1 MNIRQTLLRWKV
13 HHVLLW
19 LIIFLGWFFFRY
31 QDFPTISV
39 ALKEVSVKVAT
50 LASLVYISNYWL
62 VPYFLYKK
70 RYAGF
75 AALYLSIIFI
85 FGTLKVYINTLMLE
99 PFFKESLFTDFKARF
114 YDNIIPLFLLVTTG
128 VAAKIVVDYIRTQRR
143 LTEISKEKAE
153 AELKFLKSQINPH
166 FLFNSINS
174 IYFLIDKNNPVARQ
188 TLLQFS
194 QLLRYQLYDCNG
206 DSIPIEKEMNYLR
219 DYVELQQLRR
229 DQKYKVNLQLDES
242 LKNFNVVPLLFIPFV
257 ENAFKHISHYSN
269 RPNTIDIMANRENGT
284 FRLQVDNTKEDNQA
298 VSIQEAGG
306 IGLANVKRRLELLYP
321 GKHRLVISDS
331 GDTYS
336 VHLQLDLS

>member
-1 MNIRQTLLRWKV
+1 MNIRQTLLRWKL

-19 LIIFLGWFFFRY
+19 VVIFFGWFFFRY
-31 QDFPTISV
+31 QDFPTLTV
-39 ALKEVSVKVAT
+39 AFKEVTVKVAT

-62 VPYFLYKK
+62 VPAFLYKK
-70 RYAGF
+70 KYVSF
-75 AALYLSIIFI
+75 AVLYLSAIFI
-85 FGTLKVYINTLMLE
+85 FGTFKVYLNSLMLE

-128 VAAKIVVDYIRTQRR
+128 VAAKIVVDYIQTQRR

-206 DSIPIEKEMNYLR
+206 ESIPIEKEMNYLK

-229 DQKYKVNLQLDES
+229 DHQYQVNLNLDES

-257 ENAFKHISHYSN
+257 ENAFKHISHFSN

-284 FRLQVDNTKEDNQA
+284 FRLEIANTKEDNPTS
-298 VSIQEAGG
+298 SIKEAGG
-306 IGLANVKRRLELLYP
+306 IGLANVRRRLELLYP
-321 GKHRLVISDS
+321 GKYILETDNKADKYIVK
-331 GDTYS
+331 
-336 VHLQLDLS
+336 LSIPL